1 VARGYY
7 NVRIFRNDV
16 QGVCDSLVYTSRDSV
31 MSMYSKPV
39 LWAEQN
45 QLSGEFIQA
54 FTINKKIDRVHI
66 QRAAMAV
73 QQEDSLYFNQ
83 LSGKE
88 IIAYIDSGELRR
100 VNVNGNAE
108 TIYFPKDEADSSLIG
123 INKTESSYV
132 IMYLKDRKIERIV
145 MTAATSGIM
154 YPLEQLS
161 GGDLYLKNFFWLK
174 HERPENSAAVMH
186 TIERE
191 EREKIGTSSL
201 IKTEKK

>member
-1 VARGYY
+1 M
-7 NVRIFRNDV
+7 N
-16 QGVCDSLVYTSRDSV
+16 
-31 MSMYSKPV
+31 MYGEPI

-54 FTINKKIDRVHI
+54 FTVNKKIDHVHI

-73 QQEDSLYFNQ
+73 QKEDSLYFNQ

-108 TIYFPKDEADSSLIG
+108 TIYFPKDDADSTLIG

-132 IMYLKDRKIERIV
+132 VMYLKNKKVERIV
-145 MTAATSGIM
+145 MTSATSGVM
-154 YPLEQLS
+154 YPLGQLS

-174 HERPENSAAVMH
+174 SERPENSADVMRTAV
-186 TIERE
+186 RE
-191 EREKIGTSSL
+191 TREKTGTSSL
-201 IKTEKK
+201 NEN